1 MLSEQIVA
9 MILEEQSRQ
18 DGRFI
23 HRADLDAYLTKL
35 GEKAEIVSD
44 SIGGRCRG
52 FVAFYCNDM
61 ATKKA
66 FITLVLVDP
75 RDRGL
80 GLGQA
85 LVGFVLNVARLRG
98 FVACQLEVSKENQVA
113 CKMYLAQGFRLVED
127 RGEMQLLETSL

>member
-1 MLSEQIVA
+1 MLPDQIVT

-18 DGRFI
+18 GGRFI
-23 HRADLDAYLTKL
+23 QGVEIGPYLAKL

-44 SIGGRCRG
+44 SLGGRCRG

-61 ATKKA
+61 NTRKA

-85 LVGFVLNVARLRG
+85 LVAFVLNVARLRG
-98 FVACQLEVSKENQVA
+98 FTACQLEVAKTNQVA
-113 CKMYLAQGFRLVED
+113 YNMYVSQGFRLVEE
-127 RGEMQLLETSL
+127 RGGMYLLETRL